1 MMTSIITSYQKSN
14 FTNQPPVSTTAAI
27 NEDQAM
33 STITVSET
41 KFNDANQRLQSAKAT
56 LSCLAAMLREGI
68 MSDEHSAEAIQGV
81 AFSISDACEL
91 LNQTAEM
98 SKAQ

>member
-1 MMTSIITSYQKSN
+1 
-14 FTNQPPVSTTAAI
+14 
-27 NEDQAM
+27 M

-41 KFNDANQRLQSAKAT
+41 KFNDANQRLQSARAT
-56 LSCLAAMLREGI
+56 LSCLAAMLRECI
-68 MSDEHSAEAIQGV
+68 MSDDHSAEAIQGV

-91 LNQTAEM
+91 LNQTAEL

>member
-1 MMTSIITSYQKSN
+1 
-14 FTNQPPVSTTAAI
+14 
-27 NEDQAM
+27 M

-41 KFNDANQRLQSAKAT
+41 KFNEASQRLQSAKAT
-56 LSCLAAMLREGI
+56 LSCLAAMMREGI

-81 AFSISDACEL
+81 AFAINDACAL